1 MQAKKLI
8 EVAMPIKEIS
18 AESVRD
24 KSIRNGHISTLH
36 LWWARRPLPVC
47 RAVVFASL
55 VPDPLD
61 ENCPPQFK
69 EAVEILLGSAKK
81 PLQENGIPSDSFKP
95 YEDIP
100 YTAAMD
106 KMADNNR
113 NRLMMFIGKFSNEYS
128 INEKVGKA
136 TPTAKLISDFSLIKW
151 ENKDNELIL
160 SKARKLIWVAHNA
173 KSGEATAKLLAD
185 YQSKF
190 DAIKKAEQELYSLT
204 DRHIEN
210 KKSNELSGK
219 LESAIEAFLDKMPKV
234 FDPFAG
240 GGAIPLE
247 AARLGCRSFGN
258 DINPVAHIIQKGS
271 LEFPQKFGKP
281 IAYSKAEFIK
291 RYGEKEFSKIK
302 HENKL
307 FTNGEASEVSIA
319 NRLSFDIDYYSN
331 LIINSTSNEFE
342 YLYQKN
348 KAKLTPL
355 IYYWGRLGKCSNPS
369 CRAEVPLLRQFYLS
383 KRRNY
388 TEADW
393 YYLDPIIKGNSIS
406 FEIKRGKCDLSP
418 WNSEGNL
425 TCPCCGNITKVN
437 EIKSQFNTS
446 GIKEKLLAIIYED
459 KDGKRSY
466 TIPDINLPI
475 VTGNSDRPNELMP
488 TNDSQNVKVPLWGI
502 KKWGDLFNE
511 RQVVVLNG
519 FISNF
524 KKF

>member
-1 MQAKKLI
+1 
-8 EVAMPIKEIS
+8 MPIKEIS

-210 KKSNELSGK
+210 KKSNELSG
-219 LESAIEAFLDKMPKV
+219 
-234 FDPFAG
+234 
-240 GGAIPLE
+240 
-247 AARLGCRSFGN
+247 N
-258 DINPVAHIIQKGS
+258 
-271 LEFPQKFGKP
+271 
-281 IAYSKAEFIK
+281 SKC
-291 RYGEKEFSKIK
+291 Y
-302 HENKL
+302 
-307 FTNGEASEVSIA
+307 
-319 NRLSFDIDYYSN
+319 
-331 LIINSTSNEFE
+331 
-342 YLYQKN
+342 
-348 KAKLTPL
+348 
-355 IYYWGRLGKCSNPS
+355 
-369 CRAEVPLLRQFYLS
+369 
-383 KRRNY
+383 
-388 TEADW
+388 
-393 YYLDPIIKGNSIS
+393 
-406 FEIKRGKCDLSP
+406 
-418 WNSEGNL
+418 
-425 TCPCCGNITKVN
+425 
-437 EIKSQFNTS
+437 
-446 GIKEKLLAIIYED
+446 
-459 KDGKRSY
+459 
-466 TIPDINLPI
+466 
-475 VTGNSDRPNELMP
+475 
-488 TNDSQNVKVPLWGI
+488 
-502 KKWGDLFNE
+502 
-511 RQVVVLNG
+511 
-519 FISNF
+519 
-524 KKF
+524 